1 MMLRFNQRV
10 EAAFARVL
18 RDYPDAA
25 VLVADGHAS
34 AGLVTDPSAIDAL
47 RLTCLTGAIAVAV
60 EETGYGRF
68 SEPANTDAPTGA
80 RPIQWPVEMDL
91 NDADRLKE
99 QFGYTEP
106 YAHIRL
112 WHPPGVHFP
121 VYEFGGNPL
130 AGTVIV
136 DTVSE
141 QVREQR

>member
-10 EAAFARVL
+10 EAAYARVL
-18 RDYPDAA
+18 RDYPEAS

-34 AGLVTDPSAIDAL
+34 AGLVTDPSAIDGL
-47 RLTCLTGAIAVAV
+47 RVTCLAGAIAVAV

-68 SEPANTDAPTGA
+68 SEPAATDAPAGA
-80 RPIQWPVEMDL
+80 RPLQWPVEMDL

-106 YAHIRL
+106 YARVRL

-121 VYEFGGNPL
+121 VYEFGGNP
-130 AGTVIV
+130 TVGDVVV
-136 DTVSE
+136 DSVSQ
-141 QVREQR
+141 QVRERR

>member
-1 MMLRFNQRV
+1 MMLRFNQRI

-18 RDYPDAA
+18 RDFPDAT
-25 VLVADGHAS
+25 VLVADGRAS

-47 RLTCLTGAIAVAV
+47 RVVCLAGAIAVAV

-68 SEPANTDAPTGA
+68 NEPAATDAPTGA
-80 RPIQWPVEMDL
+80 RPLQWPVDMDL

-106 YAHIRL
+106 YARIRL

-121 VYEFGGNPL
+121 VYEFAGNP
-130 AGTVIV
+130 AVGDVVV
-136 DTVSE
+136 DTGTH